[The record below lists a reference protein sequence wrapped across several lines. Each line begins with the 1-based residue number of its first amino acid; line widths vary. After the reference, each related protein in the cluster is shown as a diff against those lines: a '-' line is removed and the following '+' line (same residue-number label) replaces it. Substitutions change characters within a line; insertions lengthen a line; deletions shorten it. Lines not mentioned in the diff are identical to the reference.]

1 MTNQV
6 AHPMEQFQV
15 KLSKLV
21 EANLLKPSDGI
32 WKAAFLYGDQWHYW
46 KQELFDFGFTT
57 QDPVSEVLAVEIWD
71 EE

>member
-6 AHPMEQFQV
+6 VHPMENFQE

-32 WKAAFLYGDQWHYW
+32 WKAAFLYGDQWNYW
-46 KQELFDFGFTT
+46 KQELLEFGFNT
-57 QDPVSEVLAVEIWD
+57 QDPVSEILKVDIWD
-71 EE
+71 ED